1 MKKSTLRFNEA
12 LNIEILDLYYFE
24 NLNAHKIWSKIKH
37 KICENSIYAIISEHK
52 LYKSYKGWFMG
63 FT

>member
-24 NLNAHKIWSKIKH
+24 DLNAHKIWNKIKH
-37 KICENSIYAIISEHK
+37 KICKNSIYAIVSEHK
-52 LYKSYKGWFMG
+52 LYKKYKNWCIG